1 MLLAVGAS
9 FPKCPPLAQNHS
21 EAVSLC
27 GLFAFC
33 ANPPPT
39 TPATY
44 CWESLQCHVSQ
55 SALPS
60 VCLTLCLCCH
70 GEVHSL
76 MVCKPGSSQ
85 IPVCLSCYSSYLL
98 ACLPYG
104 STVCLLANIWDVW
117 SSHVASL
124 CYSLIS
130 VCVVCCFPL
139 SCASLVLLA
148 EFRFLV
154 SYSKPLF
161 CPPFGCIFISYFQP
175 LVGLNHAFI
184 FYTLQFVATH

>member
-1 MLLAVGAS
+1 MPTSNFEVPYTNQLKNDMFLSKISQCVAKQKKREKTLLSLNQSPLSVVSVREHHDFTLMLLAVSVS
-9 FPKCPPLAQNHS
+9 FPKWRPVAQNHS

-27 GLFAFC
+27 GLIPFC

-76 MVCKPGSSQ
+76 MLCVNQ
-85 IPVCLSCYSSYLL
+85 APVKFLS
-98 ACLPYG
+98 A
-104 STVCLLANIWDVW
+104 
-117 SSHVASL
+117 
-124 CYSLIS
+124 
-130 VCVVCCFPL
+130 FP
-139 SCASLVLLA
+139 V
-148 EFRFLV
+148 
-154 SYSKPLF
+154 
-161 CPPFGCIFISYFQP
+161 I
-175 LVGLNHAFI
+175 
-184 FYTLQFVATH
+184 THIC

>member
-1 MLLAVGAS
+1 MLQNKRRLLSLNRSPLSVVSVREHHDFTLMLLAVGAS

-130 VCVVCCFPL
+130 VCV
-139 SCASLVLLA
+139 SHYLVL
-148 EFRFLV
+148 V
-154 SYSKPLF
+154 
-161 CPPFGCIFISYFQP
+161 
-175 LVGLNHAFI
+175 
-184 FYTLQFVATH
+184 